1 MDHLTLLLFISF
13 IFFILF
19 FIFQTR
25 SSQSAAKNPP
35 GPRPLPI
42 IGNILELGTL
52 PHQSLTNLSR
62 TYGPVMTL
70 KLGRTTTV
78 VISSPQ
84 AAKEVLQKKDH
95 AFSFRTIP
103 DTIRAHDHDQI
114 SVVWMPPSSQWRV
127 LKRICV
133 TEVFSAHRLDS
144 TQTRRQ
150 RKLQD
155 LLNYVDEFCRNGEAL
170 DISDAVFTT
179 VLNSISNTFFSMDLA
194 RYTSDKSQEFKD
206 IIWGIMEEAGRPN
219 VVDFFP
225 VLRVLDPQ
233 RARSRMM
240 SHFGKLFAF
249 FDGLIEERLR
259 FVGLEME
266 FKRFNDVLDSLMQLM
281 MNENPQVSR
290 PQVLHLFLDLFVAG
304 IDTTSSTIEWAMA
317 ELLRNPEKM
326 KIAKDELR
334 QILREDEQLEEF
346 HISRLPFLRAIVKE
360 TMRLHPSL
368 PLLVPHK
375 TEDEAELCG
384 CFVVPKNAHVLINA
398 WAIGRDPNVY
408 DDPNQFKPE
417 RFMDNEIDF
426 KGHDFELIPFGAGR
440 RICPGLPLANRTVHI
455 VLASLLYHYDW
466 KNPNG
471 FKAEDM
477 DMSEMYGIS
486 LHKAIPLKAIPIKA

>member
-114 SVVWMPPSSQWRV
+114 SVVWMHPSSQWRV

-225 VLRVLDPQ
+225 VLRVLDP
-233 RARSRMM
+233 
-240 SHFGKLFAF
+240 
-249 FDGLIEERLR
+249 
-259 FVGLEME
+259 
-266 FKRFNDVLDSLMQLM
+266 
-281 MNENPQVSR
+281 
-290 PQVLHLFLDLFVAG
+290 
-304 IDTTSSTIEWAMA
+304 
-317 ELLRNPEKM
+317 
-326 KIAKDELR
+326 
-334 QILREDEQLEEF
+334 
-346 HISRLPFLRAIVKE
+346 
-360 TMRLHPSL
+360 
-368 PLLVPHK
+368 
-375 TEDEAELCG
+375 
-384 CFVVPKNAHVLINA
+384 
-398 WAIGRDPNVY
+398 
-408 DDPNQFKPE
+408 
-417 RFMDNEIDF
+417 
-426 KGHDFELIPFGAGR
+426 
-440 RICPGLPLANRTVHI
+440 
-455 VLASLLYHYDW
+455 
-466 KNPNG
+466 
-471 FKAEDM
+471 
-477 DMSEMYGIS
+477 
-486 LHKAIPLKAIPIKA
+486 